1 VKSQFA
7 YSSSQKLKSHKDMRV
22 EFTGKNLT
30 KFGGIQL
37 VRKFLR
43 QLNIKEELESSIPI
57 EKRENKFSVGEM
69 MVSLLYAVILDMK
82 RQSDTLMLRLDKVF
96 QKIAGLDDYPVQSTI
111 SRFLK
116 RFRVDTAK
124 GIANVNH
131 SLLMKTRR
139 DFEGWHKI
147 TLDLDSHVRTAYGH
161 QQRASVGYNPKKP
174 GRPSFHPLF
183 CFIGETRDFLHGI
196 FRTGKVHSCRGVKR
210 FVDEC
215 LKKIPE
221 GIREIFLRADS
232 GFYDGDF
239 LNYLEMRRVLYT
251 IVVKLYPWI
260 QMELIG
266 LKYRDIGGGVSVSEM
281 RYTGIGWK
289 APRRMVVIREE
300 QREDKRKKKQPTLFE
315 LMGYSYQVIVTN
327 IEWMLPEEVWRFYNG
342 RANVE
347 NMIKEGILS
356 YSLDVNIS
364 HFYGANV
371 AHFQLV
377 MLAYNLMNLFK
388 ELVLGQRDKK
398 RMGKWIRQRF
408 LLIAGRLI
416 RSGRKFIL
424 KLSEDWAYK
433 EEYNEAERRLEALV
447 WVT

>member
-1 VKSQFA
+1 MKNKLTVF
-7 YSSSQKLKSHKDMRV
+7 SSKMSPPRDDIRV
-22 EFTGKNLT
+22 EFAGKNLT

-37 VRKFLR
+37 VKKFLR
-43 QLNIKEELESSIPI
+43 GLKVKEELESAVGI
-57 EKRENKFSVGEM
+57 EKRDGKFSAGGMLVC
-69 MVSLLYAVILDMK
+69 LLYAVILDMK

-116 RFRVDTAK
+116 RFRVETAK
-124 GIANVNH
+124 GIAKVNH
-131 SLLMKTRR
+131 SLIMRGRR
-139 DFEGWHKI
+139 DFEGWHKV

-161 QQRASVGYNPKKP
+161 QQRSSVGYNPKKP

-196 FRTGKVHSCRGVKR
+196 FRTGKAHSCRGVKR

-215 LKKIPE
+215 LKKIPG
-221 GIREIFLRADS
+221 GIREIYLRADS
-232 GFYDGDF
+232 GFYDGEF
-239 LNYLEMRRVLYT
+239 LYYLEMKRILYA

-260 QMELIG
+260 QMELVG

-289 APRRMVVIREE
+289 EPRRMVVIREE
-300 QREDKRKKKQPTLFE
+300 QRIQRTKKQPTLFE
-315 LMGYSYQVIVTN
+315 LIGYSYQVIVTN
-327 IEWMLPEEVWRFYNG
+327 IEDMLPEDVWRFYNG

-371 AHFQLV
+371 AHFHLV

-388 ELVLGQRDKK
+388 EVVLGQKDKK

-408 LLIAGRLI
+408 FFIAGKLVSSSR
-416 RSGRKFIL
+416 RFIL
-424 KLSEDWAYK
+424 KLQEDWAYK
-433 EEYNEAERRLEALV
+433 EEYNEADRRLEGLA

>member
-7 YSSSQKLKSHKDMRV
+7 YSSSQKLKSHKDIRV
-22 EFTGKNLT
+22 EFTGRNLT
-30 KFGGIQL
+30 KFGGIPL
-37 VRKFLR
+37 LRKFL
-43 QLNIKEELESSIPI
+43 IGFGVKEEFESAVSI
-57 EKRENKFSVGEM
+57 EKRDSRFSVGGM
-69 MVSLLYAVILDMK
+69 LVCLLYAVILDMK

-96 QKIAGLDDYPVQSTI
+96 QKTAGLDDYPVQSTI

-116 RFRVDTAK
+116 SFRVRTAK
-124 GIANVNH
+124 GIAKVNH
-131 SLLMKTRR
+131 SLLMKARR
-139 DFEGWHKI
+139 DFEGWDKL

-161 QQRASVGYNPKKP
+161 QQKASVGYNPKKP
-174 GRPSFHPLF
+174 GRASFHPLF

-196 FRTGKVHSCRGVKR
+196 FRTGKAHSCRGVKR

-221 GIREIFLRADS
+221 GIREIYLRADS
-232 GFYDGDF
+232 GFYDGEF
-239 LNYLEMRRVLYT
+239 LYYLEMRRVLYA

-260 QMELIG
+260 QMELVG

-281 RYTGIGWK
+281 QYRGIGWK
-289 APRRMVVIREE
+289 ETRRMVVIREE
-300 QREDKRKKKQPTLFE
+300 DRTQRNKKQPTLFE
-315 LMGYSYQVIVTN
+315 LMGYSYQVIVSN
-327 IEWMLPEEVWRFYNG
+327 IEGISPEEVWRFYNG

-371 AHFQLV
+371 AHFHLV
-377 MLAYNLMNLFK
+377 MLANNLMNLFK

-408 LLIAGRLI
+408 FLIAGRLV
-416 RSGRKFIL
+416 RGGRRFIL

-433 EEYNEAERRLEALV
+433 DEYIEADRRLEGLA

>member
-1 VKSQFA
+1 MFP
-7 YSSSQKLKSHKDMRV
+7 YLSS
-22 EFTGKNLT
+22 FT
-30 KFGGIQL
+30 I
-37 VRKFLR
+37 
-43 QLNIKEELESSIPI
+43 S
-57 EKRENKFSVGEM
+57 
-69 MVSLLYAVILDMK
+69 VILDLK
-82 RQSDTLMLRLDKVF
+82 RQSDTVMLRLDKVF
-96 QKIAGLDDYPVQSTI
+96 QKIIGFDDYPVQSTI

-116 RFRVDTAK
+116 SFRVETAK
-124 GIANVNH
+124 GIAHVN
-131 SLLMKTRR
+131 RR
-139 DFEGWHKI
+139 ILTEARRNFEGWHKI

-174 GRPSFHPLF
+174 GRASFRPLF
-183 CFIGETRDFLHGI
+183 CFVGETRDFLHGI
-196 FRTGKVHSCRGVKR
+196 FRTGKSHSCRGVKR

-215 LKKIPE
+215 LKMVSE

-239 LNYLEMRRVLYT
+239 LNYLEMRRVLYA
-251 IVVKLYPWI
+251 IVMKLYPWI

-266 LKYRDIGGGVSVSEM
+266 LHYRDIGGGVFVSEM
-281 RYTGIGWK
+281 RYTGMGWK
-289 APRRMVVIREE
+289 EPRRMVVIREE
-300 QREDKRKKKQPTLFE
+300 ERTQRTKKQPTLFE

-327 IEWMLPEEVWRFYNG
+327 IEEMLPEEVWRFYNG

-347 NMIKEGILS
+347 NMIKEGVLS

-371 AHFQLV
+371 AHFHLV

-388 ELVLGQRDKK
+388 ELVLEQMEKK

-408 LLIAGRLI
+408 FLIAGRLI

-424 KLSEDWAYK
+424 KLQEDWAYREK
-433 EEYNEAERRLEALV
+433 YKDADRRLERLA

>member
-1 VKSQFA
+1 VQSQFA
-7 YSSSQKLKSHKDMRV
+7 YFSSQKLKSHKDIRA
-22 EFTGKNLT
+22 EFTGENLT

-43 QLNIKEELESSIPI
+43 QLNIKEELESAIPI

-96 QKIAGLDDYPVQSTI
+96 QKIAGLDGYPVQSTI

-116 RFRVDTAK
+116 RFRVETAK
-124 GIANVNH
+124 GIARVNN
-131 SLLMKTRR
+131 SLLMKARK
-139 DFEGWHKI
+139 DFEGWSKI
-147 TLDLDSHVRTAYGH
+147 TLDLDSHVRTVYGN

-196 FRTGKVHSCRGVKR
+196 FRTGKAHSCRGVKR

-239 LNYLEMRRVLYT
+239 LNYLEMRKILYAV
-251 IVVKLYPWI
+251 VVKLYPWI
-260 QMELIG
+260 QIELVG
-266 LKYRDIGGGVSVSEM
+266 LKYRDIGGGISVGEM
-281 RYTGIGWK
+281 LYTGIGWK
-289 APRRMVVIREE
+289 EPRRMVVIREQKRN
-300 QREDKRKKKQPTLFE
+300 QRAKKQPSLFE

-327 IEWMLPEEVWRFYNG
+327 IEWMSPEGIWRFYNG

-371 AHFQLV
+371 AHFHLV

-388 ELVLGQRDKK
+388 ELVLGQKDKK

-408 LLIAGRLI
+408 FLIAGRLV
-416 RSGRKFIL
+416 RGGRKFIL
-424 KLSEDWAYK
+424 KLQKDWAYR
-433 EEYNEAERRLEALV
+433 EEYKEAEEKLEGLA

>member
-1 VKSQFA
+1 MKGQFV
-7 YSSSQKLKSHKDMRV
+7 YSSPHKDIRV

-43 QLNIKEELESSIPI
+43 QLKVKEEFESAVPI
-57 EKRENKFSVGEM
+57 EKRESKFSVGGM
-69 MVSLLYAVILDMK
+69 LICLLYALILDMK

-116 RFRVDTAK
+116 SFRVETAK
-124 GIANVNH
+124 GIAKVNH
-131 SLLMKTRR
+131 SLLMKSRR
-139 DFEGWHKI
+139 QFDGWGKI

-183 CFIGETRDFLHGI
+183 CFVGETRDFLHGL
-196 FRTGKVHSCRGVKR
+196 FRTGKAHTSRGVKR

-215 LKKIPE
+215 LRMIPDR
-221 GIREIFLRADS
+221 IKEIYLRADS

-239 LNYLEMRRVLYT
+239 LNYLERKGVLYA

-266 LKYRDIGGGVSVSEM
+266 LKYTDIGGGISLGEM
-281 RYTGIGWK
+281 MYTGIGWK
-289 APRRMVVIREE
+289 GPRRMVVIREE
-300 QREDKRKKKQPTLFE
+300 EREDKRKKKQPTLFE

-371 AHFQLV
+371 AHFHLV

-408 LLIAGRLI
+408 LLIAGRLVS
-416 RSGRKFIL
+416 SGRRFIL
-424 KLSEDWAYK
+424 KLQEDWAYRQ
-433 EEYNEAERRLEALV
+433 EYNEADTKLEGLA
-447 WVT
+447 WIT

>member
-1 VKSQFA
+1 MKSQFD
-7 YSSSQKLKSHKDMRV
+7 YSSSQKLQSYKDIRV

-30 KFGGIQL
+30 KFGGIPIL
-37 VRKFLR
+37 RKFLIR
-43 QLNIKEELESSIPI
+43 LGVKEGLESAIPI
-57 EKRENKFSVGEM
+57 QKRKGKFPVGEM
-69 MVSLLYAVILDMK
+69 MVSLLYAVILDLK

-124 GIANVNH
+124 GIANLNH
-131 SLLMKTRR
+131 SLLMKARR
-139 DFEGWHKI
+139 DFEGWYKI

-196 FRTGKVHSCRGVKR
+196 FRTGKAHSCRGVKR

-221 GIREIFLRADS
+221 GIREILLRADS

-239 LNYLEMRRVLYT
+239 LNYLEMRRILYA

-266 LKYRDIGGGVSVSEM
+266 LHYRDIGGEVSVSEM
-281 RYTGIGWK
+281 MYTGIGWK
-289 APRRMVVIREE
+289 KPRRMVVIREQQKP
-300 QREDKRKKKQPTLFE
+300 QRSKKEPTLFE

-327 IEWMLPEEVWRFYNG
+327 IEEMPPEEVWRFYNG

-347 NMIKEGILS
+347 NMIKEGILN
-356 YSLDVNIS
+356 YSLDMNIS
-364 HFYGANV
+364 HYYGANV
-371 AHFQLV
+371 AHFHLV
-377 MLAYNLMNLFK
+377 MLAYNLMNLFI
-388 ELVLGQRDKK
+388 ELVLEQKDKK
-398 RMGKWIRQRF
+398 RMGKWIRQRV
-408 LLIAGRLI
+408 LLIAGKLVS
-416 RSGRKFIL
+416 SGR
-424 KLSEDWAYK
+424 
-433 EEYNEAERRLEALV
+433 RL
-447 WVT
+447 

>member
-1 VKSQFA
+1 MLQ
-7 YSSSQKLKSHKDMRV
+7 SQKDIRV

-43 QLNIKEELESSIPI
+43 QLRVKKELESTVLI
-57 EKRENKFSVGEM
+57 EKRESKFSVGGM
-69 MVSLLYAVILDMK
+69 LVCLLYAVILDLK
-82 RQSDTLMLRLDKVF
+82 RQSDTLILRLDRVF
-96 QKIAGLDDYPVQSTI
+96 QKIAGVDDYPVQSTI

-116 RFRVDTAK
+116 SFRVETAR
-124 GIANVNH
+124 GIAHVNYKI
-131 SLLMKTRR
+131 LKEARKN
-139 DFEGWHKI
+139 FKGWTKI
-147 TLDLDSHVRTAYGH
+147 TLDLDSHVKTVYGH

-183 CFIGETRDFLHGI
+183 CFIGETRDFLHGL
-196 FRTGKVHSCRGVKR
+196 FRTGKAHSCRGVKR

-215 LKKIPE
+215 LKMIPE

-239 LNYLEMRRVLYT
+239 LNYLEMRRVLYA

-260 QMELIG
+260 QIELVG
-266 LKYRDIGGGVSVSEM
+266 LKYRDIGGGISVGEM
-281 RYTGIGWK
+281 LYTGIGWK
-289 APRRMVVIREE
+289 EPRRMVVIREE
-300 QREDKRKKKQPTLFE
+300 QRNQRAKKQPTLFE
-315 LMGYSYQVIVTN
+315 LIGYSYQVIVTN
-327 IEWMLPEEVWRFYNG
+327 IEWMSPEEVWRFYNG

-371 AHFQLV
+371 AHFHLV

-388 ELVLGQRDKK
+388 ELVLEQRDKK

-408 LLIAGRLI
+408 FLIAGRLV
-416 RSGRKFIL
+416 RGGRRFIL
-424 KLSEDWAYK
+424 KLQEDWAYS
-433 EEYNEAERRLEALV
+433 EEYKEAEGRLERLA

>member
-7 YSSSQKLKSHKDMRV
+7 HSSLQKVLLHKDIKDIRV

-30 KFGGIQL
+30 KFGGMNL
-37 VRKFLR
+37 VRKFLVR
-43 QLNIKEELESSIPI
+43 LKVKEELESAVPI
-57 EKRENKFSVGEM
+57 EKRESKFSVGEM
-69 MVSLLYAVILDMK
+69 LVSLLYAVILDLK

-116 RFRVDTAK
+116 GFRVETAK
-124 GIANVNH
+124 GIAKVNYEI
-131 SLLMKTRR
+131 LRKARR

-147 TLDLDSHVRTAYGH
+147 TLVDLDSHVRTAYGH
-161 QQRASVGYNPKKP
+161 QQRVSIGYNPKKP

-196 FRTGKVHSCRGVKR
+196 FRTGKAHSCRGVKGFLR
-210 FVDEC
+210 EC
-215 LKKIPE
+215 LKRIPE
-221 GIREIFLRADS
+221 GIREIYLRADS

-239 LNYLEMRRVLYT
+239 LNYLEMRRILYA

-260 QMELIG
+260 QMELVG
-266 LKYRDIGGGVSVSEM
+266 LKYRDIGGGISVGEVW
-281 RYTGIGWK
+281 YTGIGWK
-289 APRRMVVIREE
+289 EARQMVVIREE
-300 QREDKRKKKQPTLFE
+300 ERTLRAKKQPTLFE

-327 IEWMLPEEVWRFYNG
+327 IEWMLPEEVWRFYNR

-347 NMIKEGILS
+347 NMIKEGIMS

-371 AHFQLV
+371 AHFHLV
-377 MLAYNLMNLFK
+377 MLAYNFLRNLC
-388 ELVLGQRDKK
+388 
-398 RMGKWIRQRF
+398 
-408 LLIAGRLI
+408 
-416 RSGRKFIL
+416 
-424 KLSEDWAYK
+424 
-433 EEYNEAERRLEALV
+433 
-447 WVT
+447 